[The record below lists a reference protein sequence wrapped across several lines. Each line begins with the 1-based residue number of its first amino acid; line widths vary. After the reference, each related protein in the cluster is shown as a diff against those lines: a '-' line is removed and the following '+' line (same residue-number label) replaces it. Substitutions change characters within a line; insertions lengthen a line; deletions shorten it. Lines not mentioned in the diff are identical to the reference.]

1 MRQIFITAT
10 DTDMGKT
17 FVTTAILKAFL
28 DAKFEAVAIKPVQT
42 GCEMKNGKME
52 APDVSVYK
60 KANKNNDYEPLY
72 AFKFPASPHF
82 SASLENSKIE
92 LDKIL
97 TYVKE
102 FEKKH
107 EILLVEGAGGLFV
120 PLNENENF
128 IDLMQILN

>member
-28 DAKFEAVAIKPVQT
+28 DAEFEAVAIKPVQT

-60 KANKNNDYEPLY
+60 KSE
-72 AFKFPASPHF
+72 
-82 SASLENSKIE
+82 
-92 LDKIL
+92 
-97 TYVKE
+97 
-102 FEKKH
+102 
-107 EILLVEGAGGLFV
+107 
-120 PLNENENF
+120 
-128 IDLMQILN
+128 